1 VSARVCHIE
10 RIDRGGLLAGLRL
23 VGPRT
28 EDRWSAPLESL
39 AAEGEARVDAVG
51 DAQSNARDA
60 AAWVAERLKEAGRG
74 KRIDRVVLDADG
86 AVCSWVT
93 ASSIEPKV
101 VRALVEQHAGGSEG
115 DGGLEDAGHDSG
127 PGRFPDLPGELGVQ
141 PLVDAFAAPPS
152 ASSDAAAAIR
162 KRFES
167 ARGQAKKALE
177 VDDDGV
183 PSAQRIAVMA
193 MPEVPARLLLD
204 ELDRAGVEVGSVGSV
219 FHAAASVWDPAAR
232 TAKAKS
238 EDEDPLT
245 VEAEPGLTL
254 VVLVDIAGRLV
265 WCWSKTGGV
274 AASGSARLPG
284 GTTRGPVRQ
293 DAGGV
298 AGERAGAMGG
308 AARIE
313 GDRPTV
319 RITSQTLA
327 RLTGEWLSWATQLG
341 HVPTRVVAVAP
352 FASLEVGPPEA
363 NGAGGL
369 DATGLATALRRA
381 LPAATVDLVD
391 DEDPVGLTLRRL
403 AELHDDGSPA
413 VRDDG
418 TQRRGLMGL
427 SRRPGRAH
435 RAMYRWSAAALVAAS
450 LAVSAVSWSLFQEA
464 DGAGTV
470 VAELRTQR
478 RELLESIDARLVMSP
493 FASRELQAMVDTARQ
508 GVVTAES
515 LPPPPPALA
524 ELETLS
530 YLLANEAYDL
540 TTLSIGPFAASFT
553 VVVDDIGAAEELRS
567 GLTAIAGSNVIW
579 SDPTLNTQSGGRVSV
594 QANGVWRQRPAAGT
608 AGGIGGIGGGG

>member
-1 VSARVCHIE
+1 MSARICHIE

-28 EDRWSAPLESL
+28 EERWSAPLESL

-60 AAWVAERLKEAGRG
+60 AAWVAERLREVGRG
-74 KRIDRVVLDADG
+74 RRIDRVVLDADG

-115 DGGLEDAGHDSG
+115 EGGLDDPAHDTG

-141 PLVDAFAAPPS
+141 PLVDAFATPPS
-152 ASSDAAAAIR
+152 ASADAASAIR
-162 KRFES
+162 RRFES

-183 PSAQRIAVMA
+183 PAAQRIAVMA

-232 TAKAKS
+232 ALKAKS
-238 EDEDPLT
+238 PEDEDPLT
-245 VEAEPGLTL
+245 VDAEPGLTL
-254 VVLVDIAGRLV
+254 VLLVDIAGRLV

-284 GTTRGPVRQ
+284 GVTRGPVRGE
-293 DAGGV
+293 AGGIG
-298 AGERAGAMGG
+298 AGDRAGAT
-308 AARIE
+308 ARIE

-381 LPAATVDLVD
+381 LPGATVDLVD
-391 DEDPVGLTLRRL
+391 DEDPIGLTLRRL

-413 VRDDG
+413 VREDG
-418 TQRRGLMGL
+418 TQRRGLTGL

-450 LAVSAVSWSLFQEA
+450 VAVSAVSWSLFQRA
-464 DGAGTV
+464 DGSGTV
-470 VAELRTQR
+470 LAELRTQR
-478 RELLESIDARLVMSP
+478 RELLESIDPRLVMSP
-493 FASRELQAMVDTARQ
+493 FASRELQSMVDAARQ
-508 GVVTAES
+508 GVVTADS

-530 YLLANEAYDL
+530 YLLANESYDL

-553 VVVDDIGAAEELRS
+553 VVVDDIGAAEQLRS

-594 QANGVWRQRPAAGT
+594 QANGVWRVRPAPGT
-608 AGGIGGIGGGG
+608 AGGIGGVGGGG